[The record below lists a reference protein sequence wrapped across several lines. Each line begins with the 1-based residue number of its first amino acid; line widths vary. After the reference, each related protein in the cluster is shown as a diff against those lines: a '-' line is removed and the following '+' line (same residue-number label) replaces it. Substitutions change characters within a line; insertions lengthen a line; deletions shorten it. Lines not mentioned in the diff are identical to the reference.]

1 MLVDCMPGTGLPVTM
16 QIKNSFVEFLLQTDD
31 ARLTS
36 HKRSFSA
43 HLTKLTSHKRF
54 SIKIL
59 LKSIDFESRAGSGE
73 AGDQKNIDFQL
84 KSFWKVSILRA
95 GPGRERTGIK
105 KTSIFN

>member
-31 ARLTS
+31 AKLTS

-84 KSFWKVSILRA
+84 KSFQKVSILSA
-95 GPGRERTGIK
+95 GPVQERPGI
-105 KTSIFN
+105 

>member
-16 QIKNSFVEFLLQTDD
+16 QIKSSFVEFLLQTDD

-36 HKRSFSA
+36 HKRPFSA
-43 HLTKLTSHKRF
+43 HLAKLTSHKRF
-54 SIKIL
+54 SIRIL

-84 KSFWKVSILRA
+84 KPFWKVPILRA
-95 GPGRERTGIK
+95 GPGRERPGIK
-105 KTSIFN
+105 KTLIFN